1 MITIENPIG
10 TSTGDADI
18 DSIME
23 FAEAACMLPDSE
35 SEPKK
40 LADARSRAVEDTLR
54 RAAYYRK
61 EGIRTDLV
69 HTVVEKRLKF
79 IFAAK
84 TQQALK
90 QIMAEPKPRY
100 TGNGF
105 DTSEFCVPEEELI
118 IWSFTSLKAPLM
130 PAGFERYLSLFQQV
144 FGCSPEEYSA

>member
-1 MITIENPIG
+1 MNTIENPIG
-10 TSTGDADI
+10 TSTGIEEI
-18 DSIME
+18 DCIME
-23 FAEAACMLPDSE
+23 FAEAACMLPYPERGS
-35 SEPKK
+35 KK
-40 LADARSRAVEDTLR
+40 LTDARSSAVEDTLR

-69 HTVVEKRLKF
+69 HAVVEKRLKF

-105 DTSEFCVPEEELI
+105 DSSEFCVPEEEMI
-118 IWSFTSLKAPLM
+118 IWSFTSMKAPLM
-130 PAGFERYLSLFQQV
+130 PAGYERYLSLFQQV